1 MRFFVLKKQ
10 NISAVLAIVL
20 AVLVAAF
27 AMSSP
32 MIVYAV
38 RETQNIPTI
47 VIDAGH
53 GGVDAGVVGKTTG
66 VRESDLNLEIA
77 LMLGEMLKGAGYNV
91 VYTRTSDVMLND
103 VQANTRKRRDMFSR
117 AQIINNAGADVVV
130 SIHMN
135 YYPSSNRRGAQTF
148 FERKDKKSFELA
160 TAVQNSLNE
169 LNLANTK
176 RTYSP
181 LTAEKYILSCSSA
194 ASIIV
199 ECGFLSNPA
208 DEKLLQQTEYKTS
221 LAQAIASGI
230 SEYLINIQNKI

>member
-10 NISAVLAIVL
+10 NISVVLAVVL
-20 AVLVAAF
+20 AVLIATF
-27 AMSSP
+27 AISSP

-38 RETQNIPTI
+38 REVKNVPTI

-53 GGVDAGVVGKTTG
+53 GGADAGVVGKTTG

-135 YYPSSNRRGAQTF
+135 YYPSSSRRGAQTF
-148 FERKDKKSFELA
+148 FERKDEKSFALA
-160 TAVQNSLNE
+160 TIVQDELNE
-169 LNLANTK
+169 LNLANTQ

-181 LTAEKYILSCSSA
+181 LTADKYILSCSSA

-208 DEKLLQQTEYKTS
+208 DEQLLISSTYQ
-221 LAQAIASGI
+221 LALAEKIAQGLAN
-230 SEYLINIQNKI
+230 YLKKAY

>member
-10 NISAVLAIVL
+10 NISVVLAVVL
-20 AVLVAAF
+20 AVLIATF
-27 AMSSP
+27 AISSP

-38 RETQNIPTI
+38 REVKNIPTI

-53 GGVDAGVVGKTTG
+53 GGADAGVVGKTTG
-66 VRESDLNLEIA
+66 LRESDLNLEIA

-117 AQIINNAGADVVV
+117 AKIINNAGANVVV

-135 YYPSSNRRGAQTF
+135 YYPSSSRRGAQTF
-148 FERKDKKSFELA
+148 FERKDEKSFALA
-160 TAVQNSLNE
+160 TVVQDELNE
-169 LNLANTK
+169 LNLANTQ

-181 LTAEKYILSCSSA
+181 LTADKYILSCSSA

-199 ECGFLSNPA
+199 ECGFLSNPY
-208 DEKLLQQTEYKTS
+208 DEQLLTSAEYR
-221 LAQAIASGI
+221 ARIAEAIAQGI
-230 SEYLINIQNKI
+230 REYFSI